1 MTVIEHMPKTA
12 TANTGAS
19 ANASSTPRNVEDIYP
34 LTPLQEGMLFHVLS
48 APESSAYFEQYTCL
62 LRGPLDAD
70 AFTQA
75 WQLVVDRHS
84 ALRTLFMWEKRDK
97 PVQVVRASVELPCAN
112 FDWSAQTAQEQQAH
126 LQRWLREDRQRGFDL
141 TRAPLMRITL
151 IRLGADSHQLVWS
164 FHHML
169 LDGWSGPILFSEVFA
184 LYEALCQGRPIQ
196 LPTPQPYKTYVLWQ
210 QAQSVAEAEA
220 FWRERLRGFD
230 TPTPLPLPKPPA
242 SANQDIEDRY
252 PALQLR
258 FDPAFTAMLRTFA
271 RKERVTLNT
280 LLQAAWAL
288 VLNAYSGEDDVL
300 FGATLSGRSG
310 DLPGVE
316 NMVGLFIN
324 TLPARVKIEPDRPVG
339 DWLRALQAQQAAVSQ
354 YEYSALVDVHG
365 WSEVPRDQPLFNS
378 IFVFENYPVDAAAGE
393 AGSSIK
399 VSDVRAYEITN
410 YPLTIAVLP
419 ASQMV
424 LQVTYDREQ
433 FAAADIER
441 MLGHIH
447 TALQHLMQ
455 DAKRPLSAVT
465 IVSEQERQQVLVTW
479 NDTDRD
485 YARDAS
491 IQGLFE
497 QRAAL
502 HPERVAY
509 CCDGATLT
517 YGELDRKANQLA
529 HYLRALGVRRD
540 SVVGVSVERSF
551 EMVIA
556 LLAIFKAGGAYV
568 PMDPNYP
575 KERLS
580 FILNDARVPILLTQ
594 QRLLDK
600 LPVTDAHVVR
610 LDADWAQIS
619 QLSAEPSNGGATA
632 DDVAYVLYT
641 SGSTG
646 MPKGVM
652 GLHRGA
658 INRFSWMWSAYPF
671 APNEVCCQ
679 KTSLNFG
686 DSIWEIFGP
695 LLQGVPVVI
704 VPEDGVKDAREL
716 VKTMGQHGVTRLVLV
731 PSLLR
736 AILDT
741 HDNLNA
747 LLPSLRICV
756 ASGEA
761 LPIELVRR
769 FHAAMPHC
777 TLLNLYGSSE
787 VSADI
792 TYYDTTHTPDH
803 LANMPIG
810 RPMANARVYLLD
822 QHMRPVPIG
831 IPGELYAGGDG
842 LARGYYRRPD
852 LTAEKF
858 VPNPFDASGKSL
870 LFRTG
875 DLARYL
881 PDGDI
886 EYLGRTDFQVK
897 IRGFRIELAEVE
909 MALASHSKVHQAVA
923 AAHIDQNGDRR
934 LTAYIVPHQ
943 GQTISATEIRQ
954 HMLDRLP
961 DYMAPSSVITLDAL
975 PLTPSG
981 KINRR
986 ALPEPGHS
994 DLTAHDAVA
1003 PPTTALEAKLV
1014 LLWEEM
1020 LGVRGIGIRH
1030 NFFELGGH
1038 SLLAVRMFARIEKDF
1053 GIRLEVARLFGAPTI
1068 EKLAKVIDAD
1078 SGYTDWYSLVA
1089 LQLQGPNPPL
1099 FMAHSLGGCVGDF
1112 EAWVPHLGLDQPF
1125 FGLRSMGYGSQPPFT
1140 TIPDMA
1146 AHYLRQI
1153 RSIAPHGPY
1162 CLSGYDSMGGAVAFE
1177 MARQLEAEGCRD
1189 NLLLIINAEAPHMN
1203 YRKFSAQ
1210 ALPGFVQN
1218 LPHWLSDF
1226 AHQPKDAALRQI
1238 KRMPILDETVQTVPY
1253 EVNPAFYD
1261 LRGKIVTTNYQALM
1275 AYQPQPIEGE
1285 ITLFR
1290 MRRQPLLCSFEP
1302 TMGWTK
1308 LSARPVQIK
1317 VISGTLTTIISDPDR
1332 ARKFARA
1339 MRACIEEFK
1348 ARQSS

>member
-1 MTVIEHMPKTA
+1 
-12 TANTGAS
+12 
-19 ANASSTPRNVEDIYP
+19 
-34 LTPLQEGMLFHVLS
+34 MLFHALS
-48 APESSAYFEQYTCL
+48 APESAAYFEQYTCVL
-62 LRGPLDAD
+62 HGPLDAG
-70 AFTQA
+70 AFEQA
-75 WQLVVDRHS
+75 WQQVVNRHS

-97 PVQVVRASVELPCAN
+97 PVQVVREQVVLP
-112 FDWSAQTAQEQQAH
+112 FDHVDWSSLPTGAQQDQLQQ
-126 LQRWLREDRQRGFDL
+126 RLREDRQRGFDL
-141 TRAPLMRITL
+141 TRAPLMRIAL
-151 IRLGADSHQLVWS
+151 IRLGAETHQLVWS

-169 LDGWSGPILFSEVFA
+169 LDGWSGPIVFGEVFA
-184 LYEALCQGRPIQ
+184 LYEAIRRGQPTSTH
-196 LPTPQPYKTYVLWQ
+196 LPEPQPYKDYVLWRQ
-210 QAQSVAEAEA
+210 DQDVAKAEV
-220 FWRERLRGFD
+220 FWRERLAGFD
-230 TPTPLPLPKPPA
+230 TPTPIPLPKPPQGDDNTGDEA
-242 SANQDIEDRY
+242 DRY
-252 PALQLR
+252 PATQLR
-258 FDPAFTAMLRTFA
+258 FDPAFTTALRAFA

-288 VLNAYSGEDDVL
+288 VLSAYSGEDDVL

-316 NMVGLFIN
+316 SMVGLLIN
-324 TLPARVKIEPDRPVG
+324 TLPARVKLEQTQSVG
-339 DWLRALQAQQAAVSQ
+339 DWLRGLQAAQSAVSE
-354 YEYSALVDVHG
+354 YEYSAVVDVHG
-365 WSEVPRDQPLFNS
+365 WSDVPRDQSLFNS
-378 IFVFENYPVDAAAGE
+378 IFVFENYPMDTAAGN
-393 AGSSIK
+393 AGSSIE
-399 VSDVRAYEITN
+399 VSDVRAYEVTN
-410 YPLTIAVLP
+410 YPLTVAVLP

-424 LQVTYDREQ
+424 LQITYDRQQ
-433 FAAADIER
+433 FVAGDIQR
-441 MLGHIH
+441 MLGHIQA
-447 TALQHLMQ
+447 ALTHLTR
-455 DAKRPLSAVT
+455 DAKQPLSAVT
-465 IVSEQERQQVLVTW
+465 ILSDAERNQLLTAW
-479 NDTDRD
+479 NATDQD
-485 YARDAS
+485 YPRDAS
-491 IQGLFE
+491 IQQLFA

-502 HPERVAY
+502 RPEQTAFRFGSQV
-509 CCDGATLT
+509 LT
-517 YGELDRKANQLA
+517 CGELDSKANQLA
-529 HYLRALGVRRD
+529 HYLRTLGVQRD

-580 FILNDARVPILLTQ
+580 FILSDARVPLLLTQ
-594 QRLLDK
+594 ERLLDK
-600 LPVTDAHVVR
+600 LPASDARVVC
-610 LDADWAQIS
+610 LDTGWQEIAQCP
-619 QLSAEPSNGGATA
+619 AEPLDGGATA

-646 MPKGVM
+646 TPKGVM

-658 INRFSWMWSAYPF
+658 INRFGWMWSAYPF
-671 APNEVCCQ
+671 ATDEVCCQ

-695 LLQGVPVVI
+695 LLQGIPI
-704 VPEDGVKDAREL
+704 IIIPEDDVKDARAL
-716 VKTMGQHGVTRLVLV
+716 VKTIGGQGVTRLVLV

-741 HDNLNA
+741 HDDLRT
-747 LLPSLRICV
+747 LLPGLRICV

-761 LPIELVRR
+761 LPIELVHR
-769 FHAAMPHC
+769 FHAAMSGC

-810 RPMANARVYLLD
+810 RPMANASVYLLD
-822 QHMRPVPIG
+822 RHMRPVPIG

-852 LTAEKF
+852 LTTEKF
-858 VPNPFDASGKSL
+858 VRNPFDPTGQSV

-881 PDGDI
+881 PDGNI

-909 MALASHSKVHQAVA
+909 MALASHPKVHQAVV
-923 AAHIDQNGDRR
+923 AAHTDQNGDRR
-934 LTAYIVPHQ
+934 LTAYVVPHP
-943 GQTISATEIRQ
+943 GETISANEIRQ
-954 HMLDRLP
+954 HMQDRLP
-961 DYMAPSSVITLDAL
+961 EYMAPSSVITLDAL

-981 KINRR
+981 KVNRR
-986 ALPEPGHS
+986 ALPEPGQT
-994 DLTAHDAVA
+994 DLTARDAVV

-1014 LLWEEM
+1014 MLWEEM

-1030 NFFELGGH
+1030 SFFDLGGH

-1099 FMAHSLGGCVGDF
+1099 FMVHSLGGCVGDF
-1112 EAWVPHLGLDQPF
+1112 EAWTPHLGMDQPF
-1125 FGLRSMGYGSQPPFT
+1125 FGLRSMGYGSQPPFM
-1140 TIPDMA
+1140 TIPEMA

-1153 RSIAPHGPY
+1153 RTIAPQGPY

-1177 MARQLEAEGCRD
+1177 MVRQLQAEGCRD
-1189 NLLLIINAEAPHMN
+1189 NLLIIINAEAPQAG
-1203 YRKFSAQ
+1203 YRKFTPH
-1210 ALPGFVQN
+1210 ALPGLVQN

-1226 AHQPKDAALRQI
+1226 VKQPRDAALRQI
-1238 KRMPILDETVQTVPY
+1238 KRMPILDETVETVPY

-1261 LRGKIVTTNYQALM
+1261 LRGKIVTANYQALM
-1275 AYQPQPIEGE
+1275 AYQPEPLDGE
-1285 ITLFR
+1285 IIVFR
-1290 MRRQPLLCSFEP
+1290 MQRQPLLCSFEP
-1302 TMGWTK
+1302 TMGWSKWST
-1308 LSARPVQIK
+1308 RPVRVK
-1317 VISGTLTTIISDPDR
+1317 VIPGTLTTIISEPDR
-1332 ARKFARA
+1332 ARAFATE
-1339 MRACIEEFK
+1339 MRACIEAFK
-1348 ARQSS
+1348 AQQELAYAAK